1 MFKIAAIVASI
12 LFICGMTFVKI
23 PSAFSFEDY
32 ITSDTTIQEAGGAEE
47 GQGGGEEEAAV
58 VETEEA
64 PVKGEGDLY
73 YEEPKDETETIREQE
88 ITEQDELRDS
98 EELKDEEELK

>member
-32 ITSDTTIQEAGGAEE
+32 ITSDTTIQEAGGGE
-47 GQGGGEEEAAV
+47 GGRV
-58 VETEEA
+58 
-64 PVKGEGDLY
+64 VKGEGDLY